1 MCTMIVEKVAV
12 SGSGKGRQGWFPLKE
27 ASVAYD
33 HPYHLPMEHSL
44 NISFLNEDRGM
55 SARVAVE
62 LTPESARALVGAIEA
77 ALARRPEGT

>member
-12 SGSGKGRQGWFPLKE
+12 SGSGKGQQGWFPLKE

-44 NISFLNEDRGM
+44 NISFLNKDRG
-55 SARVAVE
+55 
-62 LTPESARALVGAIEA
+62 
-77 ALARRPEGT
+77 